1 MNGNFSKL
9 TRDNEARNYFSKL
22 EFILK
27 CKAQLE
33 WSRFFKLFNR
43 FTVIVLTQ
51 QVEVSRRKMYQ
62 QLDTSLSWMEVRGR
76 FFTAAL
82 EILAP
87 SST

>member
-27 CKAQLE
+27 CKAQSVE

-51 QVEVSRRKMYQ
+51 QVEVSRRKM
-62 QLDTSLSWMEVRGR
+62 
-76 FFTAAL
+76 
-82 EILAP
+82 
-87 SST
+87 